1 MTKYN
6 NEFINSEKERI
17 IMKLSQRAASME
29 ASATLAMT
37 AKAKA
42 LKREGKPIISFSVGE
57 PDFDSPLCA
66 QEAAFEAI
74 KTGQTHYTPTPGIP
88 ELREAIAAYY
98 SEHFGL
104 KYEPAQIVVG
114 CGSKP
119 LLYYS
124 LGCLIDPGDE
134 VIIPVPAWVS
144 YVEQVKL
151 YDGKEVLIDT
161 TKTGYVPDIKQIEA
175 AITPKTKAIMLNS
188 PTNPKGAVYS
198 EKTLLS
204 IAELALKYKFVIFY
218 DEIYERMVYGNAKH
232 HNIVKLCPDVKDQ
245 TILFNGV
252 SKAYAMTG
260 WRIGYA
266 LGEKKL
272 MSYVSDL
279 QGHVTSNPTSISQ
292 WATIAAL
299 KNAEPDIVKM
309 VKAFDK
315 RRELIVKILS
325 EMPQIKLTMPEGAFY
340 AWFDISELIGKKWK
354 GHEITDDTKFCDLLL
369 EQKFVAAVMGSAFM
383 TPGFVRL
390 SYASSEEDIIEGT
403 KRLKEF
409 LSEIA

>member
-1 MTKYN
+1 
-6 NEFINSEKERI
+6 
-17 IMKLSQRAASME
+17 MKLSQRAEHME
-29 ASATLAMT
+29 ASATLAMG

-42 LKREGKPIISFSVGE
+42 LKKEGKPIISFSMGE
-57 PDFDSPLCA
+57 PDFNTPLCA

-74 KTGQTHYTPTPGIP
+74 KKGETHYTATQGIP
-88 ELREAIAAYY
+88 EVREAISAYY

-104 KYEPAQIVVG
+104 KYEPSQIVVG
-114 CGSKP
+114 CGAKP
-119 LLYYS
+119 LLYVT
-124 LGCLIDPGDE
+124 LGSIIDPGDE

-144 YVEQVKL
+144 YVEQLKL
-151 YDGKEVLIDT
+151 FDGKAILIDT

-188 PTNPKGAVYS
+188 PSNPTGAVYS
-198 EKTLLS
+198 ESVLKS
-204 IAELALKYKFVIFY
+204 IAELALKHKFAILY

-232 HNIVKLCPDVKDQ
+232 YNIVKICPEIKDQ

-272 MSYVSDL
+272 MGIVSDF
-279 QGHVTSNPTSISQ
+279 QGHITSNANSVAQ
-292 WATIAAL
+292 WATVAAI

-309 VKAFDK
+309 VQAFEK
-315 RRELIVKILS
+315 RRELILGLLNDL
-325 EMPQIKLTMPEGAFY
+325 PYIKFSKPDGAFY
-340 AWFDISELIGKKWK
+340 VWFDITQVFGKKWN
-354 GHEITDDTKFCDLLL
+354 GHEITDDTKFCELLL
-369 EQKFVAAVMGSAFM
+369 EHKFVAGVMGSAFM

-390 SYASSEEDIIEGT
+390 SYASSENDIIEGM
-403 KRLKEF
+403 KRIKEF
-409 LSEIA
+409 LTEIV